1 MWQDPNFLYPRV
13 AEILIESLNQN
24 GLTVLK
30 LGNTYQAN
38 HALANGHV
46 AESAIDHIYIS
57 PTLNE
62 DVEYRKLPNNS
73 TDHVPILCNINC
85 IQNKKIFTR
94 IIYKRSLKNF
104 SSKEWNEKLLENDW
118 SNMKSHIH

>member
-1 MWQDPNFLYPRV
+1 MDGQVERINDFAKQIEKASSESKKIVILGDANPDHNTWQDPNFLYPRV

-46 AESAIDHIYIS
+46 AESAIDHIYML
-57 PTLNE
+57 TL
-62 DVEYRKLPNNS
+62 
-73 TDHVPILCNINC
+73 
-85 IQNKKIFTR
+85 
-94 IIYKRSLKNF
+94 
-104 SSKEWNEKLLENDW
+104 
-118 SNMKSHIH
+118 